1 MEPIKYYNNIKKE
14 NKRMLNEIIKNDKKQ
29 EKKDL
34 LKILKYLIEIGVLD
48 DDKTTNNNIEDI
60 PSYASER

>member
-48 DDKTTNNNIEDI
+48 DDKTTNNNMEDI
-60 PSYASER
+60 PPYASER